1 MLSLSFRQRIIW
13 IGFQKRSS
21 SSAALSARF
30 CDRLILIAGNGVVA
44 QGSHSLVLTPE
55 NLALAYGVDVI
66 CGEREGISYFLPRSA
81 TLSGEKP

>member
-1 MLSLSFRQRIIW
+1 
-13 IGFQKRSS
+13 
-21 SSAALSARF
+21 
-30 CDRLILIAGNGVVA
+30 VA

>member
-1 MLSLSFRQRIIW
+1 
-13 IGFQKRSS
+13 
-21 SSAALSARF
+21 
-30 CDRLILIAGNGVVA
+30 VA

-66 CGEREGISYFLPRSA
+66 CGEREGIPYFLPRSA